1 LKAVRILRATEA
13 HCVDA
18 LALVVRAFVDSASP
32 FHLQEVVPLLAHW
45 DQRTSAAHLFRARP
59 LLRYVNDQLHPG
71 HGRLTVPAVLGAYYP
86 GYPDAPH
93 YPVDRIPAD
102 VLTHVFYAFAR
113 IDQGRCVVGG
123 NATQHFAE
131 LAALK
136 RAYPG
141 RRTLIS
147 IGGWG
152 AGGFSDAALT
162 PESRATFVD
171 SCLGQFGD
179 FDGVD
184 LDWEF
189 PVSGGPDHVTHRPE
203 DRRNAT
209 LLAVEFRR
217 RLGPERLL
225 TAALPAGRLQS
236 AGPYDPAESFEL
248 AVLAGVLDF
257 VNLMTYDFGTA
268 FSPIATFNAP
278 LYEVAE
284 DPLDPALRRWN
295 CVSGAVT
302 YYEAAGVPRD
312 KMVLGVP
319 FYGRGFRV
327 TGAGRAE
334 AGRAEAGGA
343 DGGGAGAAGGGGSGP
358 GGGLFQPQTGTVEV
372 GDWRDIQR
380 DLLPDPAWNRYRHP
394 VARSP
399 WLYHVGSQTFVS
411 YEDAESIEERSRF
424 AATHGLRGAFM
435 WQLAGDDDE
444 HTLLAAMARPFS
456 GGPPD
461 PLPS

>member
-1 LKAVRILRATEA
+1 
-13 HCVDA
+13 
-18 LALVVRAFVDSASP
+18 
-32 FHLQEVVPLLAHW
+32 
-45 DQRTSAAHLFRARP
+45 
-59 LLRYVNDQLHPG
+59 
-71 HGRLTVPAVLGAYYP
+71 VPAVLGAYYP
-86 GYPDAPH
+86 GYADNPR
-93 YPVDRIPAD
+93 YPVARIPAD

-123 NATQHFAE
+123 HATQHFAD

-136 RAYPG
+136 RAYP
-141 RRTLIS
+141 RLRTLIS

-189 PVSGGPDHVTHRPE
+189 PVSGGPENVTHRPE

-268 FSPIATFNAP
+268 FSPVATFNAP

-312 KMVLGVP
+312 KIVLGVP
-319 FYGRGFRV
+319 FYGSGFRV
-327 TGAGRAE
+327 MGAGRAE
-334 AGRAEAGGA
+334 A
-343 DGGGAGAAGGGGSGP
+343 

-380 DLLPDPAWNRYRHP
+380 DLLPDPAWSRYRHP

-399 WLYHVGSQTFVS
+399 WLYNADSRTFVS

-424 AATHGLRGAFM
+424 SAAHGLRGAFM
-435 WQLAGDDDE
+435 WELAGDDDE

-456 GGPPD
+456 
-461 PLPS
+461 